1 MSKAAVSKS
10 RAEKGGKPPAA
21 QTPVVSH
28 EIVPGK
34 FNDHDW
40 YVCILEHVCL

>member
-1 MSKAAVSKS
+1 MSKPAVSKS
-10 RAEKGGKPPAA
+10 RAEKAGKLPQA

-40 YVCILEHVCL
+40 